1 MAAYGV
7 DVLDPATTP
16 RRLMVLAEY
25 LPPWARAP
33 GEQWSIE
40 AELLA
45 VLVDSVAQ
53 LTWITA
59 RASGA
64 KNVRRPKPL
73 PRPARRAVRPSTASS
88 GPRAAASGPDGP
100 AKAASWLDAAAQ
112 LAAIPGVVVQA
123 EGGGADG

>member
-16 RRLMVLAEY
+16 RRLAVLAEH
-25 LPPWARAP
+25 LPPWARLP
-33 GEQWSIE
+33 GEQWSVE

-53 LTWITA
+53 LTYVTL

-64 KNVRRPKPL
+64 KSVRKPKPL
-73 PRPARRAVRPSTASS
+73 PRPARRAARAPTASS
-88 GPRAAASGPDGP
+88 GPRAAASGPDAP
-100 AKAASWLDAAAQ
+100 EKTASWLDAAAQ
-112 LAAIPGVVVQA
+112 LAAIPGVTVQA
-123 EGGGADG
+123 EGGDPGG